1 MRIRTLILSR
11 LFIKEQLKEPIAF
24 FWIMVSPCALFYLLA
39 ATRQDPN
46 YFTGDYVLTTS
57 WFYAYISSSVALF
70 GFSFYIVGRRESG
83 FMRSFIYSAQ
93 TKSLFLRSHL
103 LAYSLIAIFYCTVF
117 YLITRPAFGDYE
129 FYEFYELYEL
139 YEFIIITTRFYL
151 SFMLFCVIG
160 LLFTL
165 LPINFQNSNTTFSI
179 LSFCMLVLGMMGAN
193 DTDKIT
199 SVMNIGNPLALAYRL
214 MAEGGLRNPY
224 SSLLII
230 LAFGLSYKLTERHLR
245 INPVWSRY

>member
-1 MRIRTLILSR
+1 MHIRTLILSQ
-11 LFIKEQLKEPIAF
+11 LFVKEQLKEPIAF

-39 ATRQDPN
+39 ATRQDLN
-46 YFTGDYVLTTS
+46 YFTGDYTLTTS

-83 FMRSFIYSAQ
+83 FIRSFIYSAQ
-93 TKSLFLRSHL
+93 AKSLFLRSHL
-103 LAYSLIAIFYCTVF
+103 LAYSLISILYCTVF

-129 FYEFYELYEL
+129 FYEL
-139 YEFIIITTRFYL
+139 IIIVTRFYL

-160 LLFTL
+160 LLLTL
-165 LPINFQNSNTTFSI
+165 LPIDFQNSNTTFSI

-199 SVMNIGNPLALAYRL
+199 SIMNIGNPLALAYRI
-214 MAEGGLRNPY
+214 MTEGGLRNPY

-230 LAFGLSYKLTERHLR
+230 LAFGLSYKLTKNHLR